1 MSNKESATL
10 VEQELCTFPDDDR
23 DYCKVFSVPTEWLLD
38 LLEKMDTF
46 NERKGVDLQN
56 FLDNYCWDETWFVYL
71 QAKAE
76 GKLLSESEEE

>member
-38 LLEKMDTF
+38 FLEKLDTF
-46 NERKGVDLQN
+46 NEGKGVDLQN
-56 FLDNYCWDETWFVYL
+56 FLYNYFWDETRIIYL
-71 QAKAE
+71 QAKEE
-76 GKLLSESEEE
+76 GRLLSETEEK